1 MTAGSIEMA
10 CIDLVPNFNFGMK
23 PSCRRGGTP
32 RVWSSEVLRLK
43 HATRLSHRQ
52 IDRALRIG
60 IGTVT
65 NYLAAAER
73 AGLSWP
79 LPAELD
85 EAPLDTK
92 LWPPAPA
99 GKAK

>member
-1 MTAGSIEMA
+1 MH
-10 CIDLVPNFNFGMK
+10 LV
-23 PSCRRGGTP
+23 
-32 RVWSSEVLRLK
+32 SEVLRLK
-43 HATRLSHRQ
+43 HAAKLSHRQ
-52 IDRALRIG
+52 IARGLRIG

-65 NYLAAAER
+65 NYLTAAER

-85 EAPLDTK
+85 EAALAAK

-99 GKAK
+99 EIGRASCRERVCQYV